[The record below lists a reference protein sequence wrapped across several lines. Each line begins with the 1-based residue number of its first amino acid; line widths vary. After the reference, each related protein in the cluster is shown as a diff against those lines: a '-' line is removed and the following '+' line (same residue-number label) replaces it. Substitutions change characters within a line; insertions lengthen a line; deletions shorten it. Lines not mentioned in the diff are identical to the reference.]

1 MGSSRALGRAGWAL
15 GDKGQQ
21 HRAWGAPGDK
31 GQQDRV
37 WGAPGD
43 SGTSTGF
50 LQGMGTPGCTPGE
63 GGHWDGHG
71 VLQGTVRQAPG
82 DKEVAAVPGPA

>member
-15 GDKGQQ
+15 GDTEQQ
-21 HRAWGAPGDK
+21 HRAWGTPGDK

-43 SGTSTGF
+43 SETGTRGQGGGSSPRSSLMGSLF
-50 LQGMGTPGCTPGE
+50 LS
-63 GGHWDGHG
+63 HF
-71 VLQGTVRQAPG
+71 
-82 DKEVAAVPGPA
+82 VPQFPSSCPSA

>member
-1 MGSSRALGRAGWAL
+1 MGCSRGQW
-15 GDKGQQ
+15 DKY
-21 HRAWGAPGDK
+21 RVSPGD
-31 GQQDRV
+31 GDTRMHPRV
-37 WGAPGD
+37 
-43 SGTSTGF
+43 
-50 LQGMGTPGCTPGE
+50 LVGE